1 VGRGRCHLRHREARY
16 SSYRAPAAICV
27 TVKLTGPLRKDLQ
40 ILIDSLVKHLLH
52 SCRVDMES
60 FSHTLRRLAG
70 AIESGRVVG
79 AEGVGRERLDE
90 ASAALIRL
98 CR

>member
-1 VGRGRCHLRHREARY
+1 VLEVLGQRDEWVA
-16 SSYRAPAAICV
+16 AAAICV
-27 TVKLTGPLRKDLQ
+27 TVKLTGTRKDLH
-40 ILIDSLVKHLLH
+40 ILIDSLVEHLLR